1 MLEIPVEALIATY
14 PRAIDVRGVTLRPM
28 TLGDAI
34 LLSVLGVNF
43 NAGTT
48 EPQALMAGLLLSDRV
63 DSESIFCEKVV
74 TRQLRRLLAK
84 IGKRHVD
91 ELHQA
96 VDAIIDKSFLTKI
109 KFAVPKGAPIK
120 ISPDGLGDVLQLRMV
135 VRARNRHAGRS
146 GFRAACGQPQAQR
159 RKVRRPGLRGADG
172 NRQEEQGVLIW
183 PRRPMRLKSS

>member
-48 EPQALMAGLLLSDRV
+48 EPQALMAGLLLSGRV

-84 IGKRHVD
+84 IGKHHVD

-109 KFAVPKGAPIK
+109 KFAVPKGAPIQ
-120 ISPDGLGDVLQLRMV
+120 ISPDGLGWPLVLAEEMCSSYGWSFERAIDTPVARAFALHAANHRRNGGKFGAPDYVERMEI
-135 VRARNRHAGRS
+135 AKKNKE
-146 GFRAACGQPQAQR
+146 P
-159 RKVRRPGLRGADG
+159 
-172 NRQEEQGVLIW
+172 
-183 PRRPMRLKSS
+183 